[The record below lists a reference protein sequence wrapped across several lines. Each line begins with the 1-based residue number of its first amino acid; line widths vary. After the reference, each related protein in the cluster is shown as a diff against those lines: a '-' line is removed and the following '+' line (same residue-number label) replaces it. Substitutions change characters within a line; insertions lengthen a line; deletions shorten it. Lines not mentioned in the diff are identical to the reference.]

1 MNMIILVLNGTSST
15 DVGIAE
21 YFEMLVGRLIDAN
34 GMESWFWQ
42 KIEIWK
48 ENFIIYQT
56 FN

>member
-42 KIEIWK
+42 KIEISK